1 MAHGEWRKVGA
12 SSVVLCA
19 LAITL
24 LGAAVGCWV
33 GYRRDCNQLR
43 TVAEKIT
50 ADARS
55 GSERVLALLHW
66 VHVETGT
73 AKNHSYF
80 VLPTLGATP
89 IQVLHAGGDCADKSR
104 LLSAMLREVGV
115 PATMAMCFHPATGQ
129 PSHTIVEAR
138 TDPDAFMVVDPAF
151 DLYFPRPD
159 GSGYFGLL
167 DLRREPAILLRRLDQ
182 LCDTAPRTH
191 PIHSYNR
198 TQAVYDR
205 AGSINWNRN
214 WLMGFVRDRLLSGL
228 GDDVYR
234 LSRPVPFEEPKLFV
248 AAVALLSGLSASSLW
263 GFRVW
268 QARRHHA
275 RPQPRAHSRRC
286 IPPRRLVRTTPAG
299 RANLL
304 ASRGNGWQSGERK
317 DDLCGTPTPA
327 ISPRGCK

>member
-89 IQVLHAGGDCADKSR
+89 IQVLRAGGDCADKAR

-138 TDPDAFMVVDPAF
+138 TDPGVFMVVDPAF
-151 DLYFPRPD
+151 DLYFPRSD

-167 DLRREPAILLRRLDQ
+167 DLRRDPAILLRRLDQ
-182 LCDTAPRTH
+182 LCDTAPRTD
-191 PIHSYNR
+191 PIHAYNR
-198 TQAVYDR
+198 TLAVYDR

-214 WLMGFVRDRLLSGL
+214 RLMGFVRDRLLPGL

-234 LSRPVPFEEPKLFV
+234 LSRPLPFEEPKLFV
-248 AAVALLSGLSASSLW
+248 ATVALLLGLTASSLC

-268 QARRHHA
+268 QARSRHA
-275 RPQPRAHSRRC
+275 RPQPWAHSSSGFT
-286 IPPRRLVRTTPAG
+286 PRRVVRTAPAG
-299 RANLL
+299 RASLL
-304 ASRGNGWQSGERK
+304 AIRENERQSGEHK

-327 ISPRGCK
+327 ISPRSCK

>member
-1 MAHGEWRKVGA
+1 MAQGGWRNVRA
-12 SSVVLCA
+12 SSVLLCA
-19 LAITL
+19 LAATL
-24 LGAAVGCWV
+24 FGVAVGCWA

-43 TVAEKIT
+43 TVAEEIT

-55 GSERVLALLHW
+55 GPERVLALLHW

-73 AKNHSYF
+73 AKNQSYF
-80 VLPTLGATP
+80 VLPALGATP
-89 IQVLHAGGDCADKSR
+89 IQVLRAGGDCADKAR

-115 PATMAMCFHPATGQ
+115 SATMAMCFHPATDQ

-159 GSGYFGLL
+159 GAGYFDLL

-198 TQAVYDR
+198 AQAGYDR

-214 WLMGFVRDRLLSGL
+214 GLTRFVRDRLLPGL

-234 LSRPVPFEEPKLFV
+234 LSRPLPFEEPKLFV
-248 AAVALLSGLSASSLW
+248 AAAALLSGLSASSVW

-268 QARRHHA
+268 QARRRHA
-275 RPQPRAHSRRC
+275 RPQTRAHSRSC
-286 IPPRRLVRTTPAG
+286 FPPRRLVRTAPAG
-299 RANLL
+299 GESFLS
-304 ASRGNGWQSGERK
+304 SRGNEWQSGAH
-317 DDLCGTPTPA
+317 PTPVK
-327 ISPRGCK
+327 SPRGCK